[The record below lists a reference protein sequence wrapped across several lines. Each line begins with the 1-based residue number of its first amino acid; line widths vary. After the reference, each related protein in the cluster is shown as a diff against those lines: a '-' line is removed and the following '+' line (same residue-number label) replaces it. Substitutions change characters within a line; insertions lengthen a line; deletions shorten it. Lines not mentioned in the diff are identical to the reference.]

1 LASSRSNW
9 SGSKKDLGLP
19 IEEKRRCIA
28 LHPHLR
34 LARQCELLGL
44 PRSTFYH
51 QPAGESRENLDL
63 MRRLDELYLELPYFG
78 SRKFAVLLGRER
90 PQPISRK
97 RVQRLMRLMGIEALY
112 PKPNLSRPAAGH
124 EIYPYLL
131 RNVIVSRPT
140 QVWSTDI
147 TYIPMRSGFLYLV
160 VIIDWFSRFVLSW
173 DLSNT
178 MEVDFCRSALEEALC
193 TGRCE
198 IFNSD
203 QGCAIYLP
211 PVSATAQGP
220 LYPDQHGWTRASHG
234 QCVYRA
240 VVALGEIR
248 TDLPRRLRFRRRTL
262 VSVISLFRPLQ
273 FPPPASGVA
282 LSNPSRTVPEPITQ
296 KQNKVSRYAA
306 VFAFTAHG
314 LARELHQNNALKPKA
329 LQSSRGLINSR
340 LLRSQ
345 SVASAMGTY
354 RARPRCAA
362 SV

>member
-1 LASSRSNW
+1 
-9 SGSKKDLGLP
+9 
-19 IEEKRRCIA
+19 
-28 LHPHLR
+28 
-34 LARQCELLGL
+34 L

-90 PQPISRK
+90 RQPISRK

-112 PKPNLSRPAAGH
+112 PKPHLSRPAAGH

-131 RNVIVSRPT
+131 RDVLVNRPN

-160 VIIDWFSRFVLSW
+160 VIMDWFSRFVLSW

-203 QGCAIYLP
+203 QGAQFTSRQFLQPLKDRSIRISMDGRGRAMDNVFIERLWRSVKYELIYPGDFASGAELW
-211 PVSATAQGP
+211 SALAR
-220 LYPDQHGWTRASHG
+220 YFDH
-234 QCVYRA
+234 YN
-240 VVALGEIR
+240 
-248 TDLPRRLRFRRRTL
+248 FRRPHQSLHYRTPAEL
-262 VSVISLFRPLQ
+262 YLNNRP
-273 FPPPASGVA
+273 
-282 LSNPSRTVPEPITQ
+282 
-296 KQNKVSRYAA
+296 KNKI
-306 VFAFTAHG
+306 G
-314 LARELHQNNALKPKA
+314 
-329 LQSSRGLINSR
+329 
-340 LLRSQ
+340 
-345 SVASAMGTY
+345 
-354 RARPRCAA
+354 
-362 SV
+362 